1 MLKNAEPV
9 IDILKEINRKQN
21 ASTISTFDFSTL
33 YTKIPHADL
42 IDKLSKI
49 INFVFKG
56 GNNKFIRISKNG
68 IAYWGCKSQSFP
80 CFSKDSLKRA
90 VSRLVT
96 NCYFTV
102 GNCVLRQSIG
112 IPMGIDPAPFWAN
125 LYLYFYE
132 ETYVSN
138 LIRVDRT
145 KARKFNSTRRFID
158 DLITINDDGEF
169 GREYRNIYPAEL
181 ELKVEHSGVHA
192 TFLSLD
198 NRIED
203 RKIIY
208 KLYDKREDF
217 PFSIVKLPH
226 RASNIPTN
234 LFYSAL
240 GGEFLRIA
248 RCSLIFVDFLP

>member
-1 MLKNAEPV
+1 MESPTGVANLGK
-9 IDILKEINRKQN
+9 
-21 ASTISTFDFSTL
+21 
-33 YTKIPHADL
+33 
-42 IDKLSKI
+42 
-49 INFVFKG
+49 
-56 GNNKFIRISKNG
+56 
-68 IAYWGCKSQSFP
+68 
-80 CFSKDSLKRA
+80 KRA

-112 IPMGIDPAPFWAN
+112 IPMGIDHAPFWGN

-132 ETYVSN
+132 ETYISN
-138 LIRVDRT
+138 LIRIDRT
-145 KARKFNSTRRFID
+145 KARKFNSTRRFIN

-169 GREYRNIYPAEL
+169 GREYRNIYPAEVK
-181 ELKVEHSGVHA
+181 LKVEHSVVHA

-226 RASNIPTN
+226 RANTGWP
-234 LFYSAL
+234 
-240 GGEFLRIA
+240 
-248 RCSLIFVDFLP
+248 LILECT